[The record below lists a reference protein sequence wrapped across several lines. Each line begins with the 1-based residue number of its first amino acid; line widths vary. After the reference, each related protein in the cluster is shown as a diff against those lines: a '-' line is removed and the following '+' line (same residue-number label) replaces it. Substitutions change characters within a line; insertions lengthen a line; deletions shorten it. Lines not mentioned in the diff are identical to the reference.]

1 MENIFIH
8 GIDMNVCDADVRRN
22 PLTFLI
28 VIVHVLFVISGIK
41 YIKIHKISIQHNV
54 VYLTNIYKIRSKF
67 WMIILHIEIL

>member
-1 MENIFIH
+1 MENISIH

-41 YIKIHKISIQHNV
+41 YIKIHKISMQHNV
-54 VYLTNIYKIRSKF
+54 VYLKNIYKIINKF
-67 WMIILHIEIL
+67 WMIKLHIKIL